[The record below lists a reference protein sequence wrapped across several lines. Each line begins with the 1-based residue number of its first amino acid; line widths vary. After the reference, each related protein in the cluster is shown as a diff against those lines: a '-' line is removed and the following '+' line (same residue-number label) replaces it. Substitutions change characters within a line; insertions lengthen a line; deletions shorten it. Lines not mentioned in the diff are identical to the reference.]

1 MHCTCEHI
9 YAGLIRQGKLEVHG
23 AVPPQRQKSRQ
34 APQRPSDAS
43 PGVLLAA
50 LTPQQDRARASTS
63 PSAVGAADPRL
74 AKVLKALNAADA
86 IPAFTKEGF
95 DMESL
100 AAWSFPDLRL
110 VFGGTIIAASTLMMV
125 LRCAQDPEVALL
137 RRCCCMLVD
146 AARTHV
152 GTPRTLQTSF
162 GSLSSALMVSHFVNN
177 MVFAN
182 KAIEKH
188 THAQT
193 VAFGSRDPWSYPSL
207 PFPPGPLSAQA

>member
-1 MHCTCEHI
+1 MVASIGPAASQYWAQPPHPGPVHPHGSALCGFCLEAALHCTCEHI

-137 RRCCCMLVD
+137 RRCCCM
-146 AARTHV
+146 
-152 GTPRTLQTSF
+152 
-162 GSLSSALMVSHFVNN
+162 
-177 MVFAN
+177 
-182 KAIEKH
+182 
-188 THAQT
+188 
-193 VAFGSRDPWSYPSL
+193 
-207 PFPPGPLSAQA
+207 